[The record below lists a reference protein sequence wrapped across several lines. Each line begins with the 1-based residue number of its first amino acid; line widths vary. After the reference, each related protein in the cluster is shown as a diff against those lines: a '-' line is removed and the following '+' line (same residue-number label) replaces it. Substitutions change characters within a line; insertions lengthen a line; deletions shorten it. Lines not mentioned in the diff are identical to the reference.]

1 MNTEIKLKL
10 EKLALSRSIPFCYSC
25 YHECPSGRCNTC
37 GTGDL
42 MQLLPGVAC
51 DYGTDWIIES
61 ILETELT
68 AVDLDEEFEESVRQC
83 YEQTTQIGWMNL
95 DTISVM
101 KSQDPISWSC
111 AQSEWES
118 MESEEGNIVSLD
130 GGSIHYRLCDIENL
144 VEMF

>member
-1 MNTEIKLKL
+1 M
-10 EKLALSRSIPFCYSC
+10 
-25 YHECPSGRCNTC
+25 
-37 GTGDL
+37 
-42 MQLLPGVAC
+42 
-51 DYGTDWIIES
+51 
-61 ILETELT
+61 T